1 MARKGFESKQAKEL
15 SSKDGG
21 DGEEEEEEDF
31 YSIPLKQRK
40 RLHKEVEIFINFSI
54 QCFTNSTIHAASKYI
69 TFYPLLITTL
79 VS

>member
-1 MARKGFESKQAKEL
+1 MARKGFESKQAKDF
-15 SSKDGG
+15 SSKDGS
-21 DGEEEEEEDF
+21 DGEEEEEDF

-40 RLHKEVEIFINFSI
+40 RLHKEVEILINFSI
-54 QCFTNSTIHAASKYI
+54 QCFTNSTIHAPSKYI